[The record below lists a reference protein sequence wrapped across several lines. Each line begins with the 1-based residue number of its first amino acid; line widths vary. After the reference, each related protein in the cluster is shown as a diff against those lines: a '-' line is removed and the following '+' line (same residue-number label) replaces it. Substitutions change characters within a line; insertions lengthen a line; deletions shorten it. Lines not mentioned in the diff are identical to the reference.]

1 MKARRYRTYSPAFA
15 PARSFQASAT
25 RRSAQKP
32 GASASSPAGQHA
44 GQHAPR
50 NTRPGSART
59 SSHPEE
65 EAPELLVEQEE
76 FDAEELRRQAWLEGS
91 EDPVCMYLQ
100 EVGQVPL
107 LNAEEEITL
116 ATAIRAGQ
124 EAEKRLRRKQYQG
137 EEERQTLEQM
147 VSAGDIAQR
156 RLILSN
162 LRLVVSVAKRYVGRG
177 MSLLDLIQEGNMG
190 LLKAVERFDPDMGNK
205 FSTYAIWWIRQAITR
220 AIADQ
225 ARTIRVP
232 VHVVESINRLLRV
245 QRQLLQELGHE
256 PTTEEIAVA
265 MGFLSA
271 GDLEAVQHYR
281 ARGAEPPAELSRR
294 FYKAVSKVRQII
306 QVSQE
311 PLSLET
317 PMDGDQDSSLGD
329 FIEDRVV
336 QAPVD
341 VAARNLLREQ
351 MQEVLTDLTDRE
363 RQVLELRFGLADG
376 EPHTLEEVGEEL
388 GVTRERIRQIEIKA
402 LEKLRHLDQS
412 RKLRDYLL

>member
-1 MKARRYRTYSPAFA
+1 MKARRHRTYSPAFA
-15 PARSFQASAT
+15 PARSFQARAT

-32 GASASSPAGQHA
+32 GASASSLAGQHA
-44 GQHAPR
+44 GRHAPHS
-50 NTRPGSART
+50 TRPGSART

-65 EAPELLVEQEE
+65 EASELLAEQEE

-91 EDPVCMYLQ
+91 EDPVYMYLQ

-116 ATAIRAGQ
+116 AAAIRAGQ
-124 EAEKRLRRKQYQG
+124 EAEKRLRKKQYQSD
-137 EEERQTLEQM
+137 EERQTLEQA

-256 PTTEEIAVA
+256 PTTEEIAVE

-271 GDLEAVQHYR
+271 GDLEAVRQYR
-281 ARGAEPPAELSRR
+281 ARGAEPPAELRRR
-294 FYKAVSKVRQII
+294 FYKAINKVRQII

-317 PMDGDQDSSLGD
+317 PVDEEQDSSLGD
-329 FIEDRVV
+329 FIEDRAV

-351 MQEVLTDLTDRE
+351 MQEVLTDLTGRE

-376 EPHTLEEVGEEL
+376 QPHTLEEVGEEL

>member
-1 MKARRYRTYSPAFA
+1 MKARCHCTQLPSLT
-15 PARSFQASAT
+15 PARSFQASAS
-25 RRSAQKP
+25 RRSAQRP
-32 GASASSPAGQHA
+32 RLSTSSAGR
-44 GQHAPR
+44 HAPH
-50 NTRPGSART
+50 NTHPTSAR
-59 SSHPEE
+59 SDAPHEEDPEE
-65 EAPELLVEQEE
+65 LLAELEG

-91 EDPVCMYLQ
+91 EDPVYMYLQ
-100 EVGQVPL
+100 EIGQVPL
-107 LNAEEEITL
+107 LNAEEEIAL
-116 ATAIRAGQ
+116 ANEIRAGQ
-124 EAEKRLRRKQYQG
+124 EAEKRLRKKQYRD
-137 EEERQTLEQM
+137 EEERQELEEV

-156 RLILSN
+156 KLILSN

-177 MSLLDLIQEGNMG
+177 MSLLDLIQEGNIG

-245 QRQLLQELGHE
+245 QRQLLQELGRE
-256 PTTEEIAVA
+256 PTSEEIAVE

-271 GDLEAVQHYR
+271 GDLEAVRQCR
-281 ARGAEPPAELSRR
+281 VKGAEPPAEVRRR

-317 PMDGDQDSSLGD
+317 PVDEEQDSSLAD
-329 FIEDRVV
+329 FIEDRAV

-341 VAARNLLREQ
+341 VATRNLLREQ
-351 MQEVLTDLTDRE
+351 MQEVLTDLTERE

-376 EPHTLEEVGEEL
+376 QPHTLEEVGAEL

>member
-1 MKARRYRTYSPAFA
+1 MPS
-15 PARSFQASAT
+15 
-25 RRSAQKP
+25 
-32 GASASSPAGQHA
+32 
-44 GQHAPR
+44 
-50 NTRPGSART
+50 
-59 SSHPEE
+59 EE
-65 EAPELLVEQEE
+65 DPQELLAELEE

-91 EDPVCMYLQ
+91 EDPVYMYLQ
-100 EVGQVPL
+100 EIGQVPL
-107 LNAEEEITL
+107 LNAEEEIAL
-116 ATAIRAGQ
+116 ANKIRAGQ
-124 EAEKRLRRKQYQG
+124 EAEKRLRKKQYQS
-137 EEERQTLEQM
+137 EEERQELEKAIS
-147 VSAGDIAQR
+147 VGDIAQR
-156 RLILSN
+156 KLILSN
-162 LRLVVSVAKRYVGRG
+162 LRLVVSVAKRYVGHG
-177 MSLLDLIQEGNMG
+177 MSLLDLIQEGNIG

-256 PTTEEIAVA
+256 PTTEEIAAA

-271 GDLEAVQHYR
+271 GDLEAVRQCR
-281 ARGAEPPAELSRR
+281 SRGEEPPAELRRR

-317 PMDGDQDSSLGD
+317 PVDEEQDSSLGD
-329 FIEDRVV
+329 FIEDRAV

-341 VAARNLLREQ
+341 VATRNLLRQQ
-351 MQEVLTDLTDRE
+351 MQEALTDLTERE

-376 EPHTLEEVGEEL
+376 H
-388 GVTRERIRQIEIKA
+388 
-402 LEKLRHLDQS
+402 
-412 RKLRDYLL
+412 

>member
-1 MKARRYRTYSPAFA
+1 MKARCHRTQLPCLA
-15 PARSFQASAT
+15 PARSFQASAS

-32 GASASSPAGQHA
+32 RLSASSAGR
-44 GQHAPR
+44 HAPR
-50 NTRPGSART
+50 NTRSSSAR
-59 SSHPEE
+59 PDVPGEE
-65 EAPELLVEQEE
+65 GPQELLAELEE

-91 EDPVCMYLQ
+91 EDPVYMYLQ
-100 EVGQVPL
+100 EIGQVPL
-107 LNAEEEITL
+107 LNAEEEIAL
-116 ATAIRAGQ
+116 ANEIRAGQ
-124 EAEKRLRRKQYQG
+124 EAEKRLRKKQYQS
-137 EEERQTLEQM
+137 EEERQELEKA

-156 RLILSN
+156 KLILSN
-162 LRLVVSVAKRYVGRG
+162 LRLVVSVAKRYVGHG
-177 MSLLDLIQEGNMG
+177 MSLLDLIQEGNIG

-220 AIADQ
+220 SIADQ

-256 PTTEEIAVA
+256 PTTEEIAVE

-271 GDLEAVQHYR
+271 GDLEAVRQCR
-281 ARGAEPPAELSRR
+281 ARGEEPPAELRRR
-294 FYKAVSKVRQII
+294 FCKAVSKVRQII

-317 PMDGDQDSSLGD
+317 PVDEEQDSSLGD
-329 FIEDRVV
+329 FIEDRAV

-341 VAARNLLREQ
+341 VATRNLLRQQ
-351 MQEVLTDLTDRE
+351 MQEALTDLTDRE
-363 RQVLELRFGLADG
+363 RKVLELRFGLADG
-376 EPHTLEEVGEEL
+376 YPHTLEEVGEEL